1 MELLVA
7 SSVLLGLWM
16 NWSFWAH
23 NKHKWSNLHALRAL
37 AGFQLT
43 TNAWNLTIHILL
55 LIPWPFLGYLV
66 NPGDFLWKVDPIT
79 CRLITTV
86 QEISSLTC
94 VANAA
99 GIFVT
104 NQGKDEL
111 KKERKRKM
119 AFLIVSAISIM
130 SGLSAVIY
138 TKIVPL
144 LKHGT
149 MSGANCPSHSFSVLC
164 GLIKVKCVFII
175 YVACSAI
182 LFFSNPPFSGSR
194 AKRILNILF
203 KCLSIAFRLSASF
216 ALMLAVM
223 FTPFYF
229 LGGSLY
235 SVTFNTVKLYFDV
248 VTLAVII
255 GFPAFFRLD
264 VDMRFSTSQSVQSY
278 LLDRSPDNEQRK
290 VKIRL
295 KTHSQKS
302 WKKKQTSLSVNQFE
316 CYA

>member
-1 MELLVA
+1 MELLVI
-7 SSVLLGLWM
+7 SCVLLGLWM

-23 NKHKWSNLHALRAL
+23 NKYKWSNLHALRAL

-43 TNAWNLTIHILL
+43 TNAWNLTIHLLL
-55 LIPWPFLGYLV
+55 LIPWPFWGYLL
-66 NPGDFLWKVDPIT
+66 NPGDYLWKVDTVT
-79 CRLITTV
+79 CRLITAI
-86 QEISSLTC
+86 QEISSLAC

-119 AFLIVSAISIM
+119 AFLLISAILVM
-130 SGLSAVIY
+130 CGLSAVVY
-138 TKIVPL
+138 TEVIPL

-164 GLIKVKCVFII
+164 GLIEVKCVFLI

-182 LFFSNPPFSGSR
+182 LFFDNPPFTCSR

-203 KCLSIAFRLSASF
+203 KCLFIAFRLTSSC
-216 ALMLAVM
+216 ALMFAVM

-248 VTLAVII
+248 ITLAVVI
-255 GFPAFFRLD
+255 GFPAFFHSD
-264 VDMRFSTSQSVQSY
+264 VDMRFSTSQTVQSY
-278 LLDRSPDNEQRK
+278 LLDQSSDNEQRK
-290 VKIRL
+290 VKIRI
-295 KTHSQKS
+295 KSQKS
-302 WKKKQTSLSVNQFE
+302 
-316 CYA
+316 